1 MGIWVKTTIDIAD
14 GLFED
19 ARRLARQQKTTL
31 KAVVEAS
38 LRKYISEAKPKA
50 KRFVLRDGSFKG
62 NGLQPGIR
70 EGDWEQLR
78 AMIYEGRG
86 G

>member
-50 KRFVLRDGSFKG
+50 RFVLKDGSVGG

-70 EGDWEQLR
+70 EGDWEQIR
-78 AMIYEGRG
+78 SMIYEGRG